1 MHLQVSDS
9 LNASAKKRKKI
20 KEDDVRRQKTEE
32 VTVVRRDKARERA
45 TFTKVD
51 AAHTEVDTN
60 IGTIRQCLANNHDV
74 SSSSS
79 SASTLPSYTVH
90 LNEKCA
96 PISNLQ
102 IGNHGLIFRRTQVDS
117 IYKLVV
123 VTDDLTDTAL
133 NFAVYAHPENEPVLY
148 KISTVCTEVYENE
161 INNLAIMKSEANLI
175 TSFVD
180 CTDLDFYGMR
190 IIGMKDAGACLGKWE
205 NIIPSNETNRL
216 LPQDL
221 RDIFVLMEQMHHT
234 MAHGDMHTQ
243 NICVLHLKTKKR
255 FSFIDFERGMPM
267 AEVPDDCS
275 KDKSR
280 LAFIDWTYLL
290 RHFFNI
296 QVEKVCLEDKT
307 GKCALRHHSFL
318 SVFFCYFQ
326 SNYMLMPD
334 LPEKLRQL
342 AFHALLPKI
351 HVNDK
356 DSAEPCAF
364 HLEHSPAHATPFS
377 VMYTRTWGSR
387 RDRFKQ
393 IKDTKLLGYEG
404 NLKHF
409 MSGMKDRLIT
419 WGTRTNST

>member
-1 MHLQVSDS
+1 MSS
-9 LNASAKKRKKI
+9 SNPSAKKRQKI
-20 KEDDVRRQKTEE
+20 KGDDERSKKTEQ
-32 VTVVRRDKARERA
+32 VTAIRKEKATNRA
-45 TFTKVD
+45 TFAEVD
-51 AAHTEVDTN
+51 DAHTMVDTN
-60 IGTIRQCLANNHDV
+60 IGIIRQCPHNNPAV

-79 SASTLPSYTVH
+79 LATLLPSYTVH
-90 LNEKCA
+90 LNGTCA

-102 IGNHGLIFRRTQVDS
+102 IGNHGLIFRQANVDT

-123 VTDDLTDTAL
+123 VADDLTDTEL
-133 NFAVYAHPENEPVLY
+133 NFEVYAHPENEPVLY
-148 KISTVCTEVYENE
+148 KISPVRTTVYENE
-161 INNLAIMKSEANLI
+161 INNLAIMKSKSKLI

-180 CTDLDFYGMR
+180 CTDLDFHGMR
-190 IIGMKDAGACLGKWE
+190 IIGMKDVGTCLGKWE

-221 RDIFVLMEQMHHT
+221 QDIFVLMEQMHRT

-243 NICVLHLKTKKR
+243 NVCVLHLKTKNR

-267 AEVPDDCS
+267 AAVPDDCS

-290 RHFFNI
+290 RHFFNS
-296 QVEKVCLEDKT
+296 QVEEVCLEDKT

-334 LPEKLRQL
+334 LPEKVREL
-342 AFHALLPKI
+342 AYHALLPKI
-351 HVNDK
+351 HVNAK
-356 DSAEPCAF
+356 ESAEPCAF
-364 HLEHSPAHATPFS
+364 HLEHSPADATPFS
-377 VMYTRTWGSR
+377 VMYTRTWKNR

-393 IKDTKLLGYEG
+393 IKKTKLLGYEG
-404 NLKHF
+404 NLENF